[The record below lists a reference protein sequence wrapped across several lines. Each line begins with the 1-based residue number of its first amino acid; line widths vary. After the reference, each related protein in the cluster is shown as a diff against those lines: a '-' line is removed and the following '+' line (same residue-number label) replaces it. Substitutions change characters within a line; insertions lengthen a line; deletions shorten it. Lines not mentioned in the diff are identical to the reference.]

1 MKIGITYNNVCALH
15 LYRLFLYLEHDVELI
30 RLSDTDNDV
39 LLDKNTIYINDISKK
54 DYDILIDIDGVIR
67 PGIRKRIAEKTNILI
82 RGFVQFSELDKSVYP
97 DSSFPRSFDGV
108 SEIWVWDILN
118 SEESLD
124 CLRDLYGC
132 PIRRIPF
139 IWDSCHLVT
148 YNIQNGIEKPNK
160 TIRIMEKNTDNTN
173 SNILLLSGIPE
184 LKKALENTPYEYE
197 FVSHCS
203 QEFWENRFL
212 KENVLDNIQYN
223 TIPIKREDYIPNN
236 SLTVNDIVLSH
247 VRFSKLK
254 LELIDLAWLGIPFVH
269 NSPILASLCEELL
282 YGYYSDNS
290 ISEMIQAVIRILDT
304 NTNTN
309 IIYVRKL
316 LQKYWG
322 IEENAEKWRSLLT
335 PSGSLSPPSGSLSPP
350 SGSLSPPS
358 GSLSPPSGSLSP
370 APFLEKP
377 EILIGFSDM
386 WPGFNY
392 NSNFLIDA
400 IRHETYETYNVRGID
415 YWSSYGKERDKINAI
430 IFSPLG
436 NNWKQINSNI
446 PKIFFS
452 GENCEAPSDESIK
465 LFLMP
470 KRDCSTEN
478 AMYVPTWMIFLDW
491 FKDNLLSDSCKD
503 NLLSDSCKDSLLSD
517 SCKDNLLSDYCK
529 DTHNIPNGIE
539 CEDNPIRFPI
549 SLATRSHPKKFSDR
563 QEFCGFV
570 VSNPVCK
577 MRNDTFHTVNNYKHV
592 NSGGAL
598 FNNIGGQLTLKYP
611 GGGCGDISK
620 YHFLEQHKFQLCFEN
635 SQAAGYVTEKLL
647 HSKLA
652 GCVPIYWGD
661 INAELEF
668 LEDGFLNVSDC
679 SSAEEVLERI
689 KLLEEDIDI
698 CEKIATTPALDST
711 LIQKGYQLMSEMSKR
726 ILYVCGINSESM
738 MESIIES
745 KTKCNT
751 VTEIQSNTEI
761 ESKYLNKIM
770 VINLDKRQDRW
781 NKWNINNKNINKD
794 ICNIVERISAVDGS
808 TIKMNTT
815 IYELFKNNQFGWRK
829 SIMGCAL
836 SHIKVWHELMNELDD
851 SMYFICEDD
860 MCPNTEWSLS
870 LLNTMI
876 ENIPEGAELLYL
888 GGVLPSNK
896 QQLPSV
902 LEQVNTYWAKIKPN
916 TLFIPEKETDTF
928 HFCAY
933 SYLLTKSG
941 AKKLIQWLEESD
953 MRCFTGI
960 DHILGSYQIGL
971 HKYISTPLIT
981 QCFQEEEHAY
991 INADFNSC
999 IGDNSFDS
1007 DTRNLLDSFSIQ
1019 EIMSSLSVNDKEYS
1033 INNVLDIICE
1043 NTICENSISENIYYL
1058 KEYVEGDNF
1067 KLYEG
1072 KWLTEIL
1079 GKYSLEE
1086 FTYENFIPGS
1096 YLLVMRPHSDK
1107 IGFICNQ
1114 LDKKGIDFKI
1124 LHLSDEFCTDSI
1136 DFYSLKYCKQVVRNY
1151 MRNDLPQLDKVHLI
1165 PLGYHHTCDKEGIG
1179 EFKEREL
1186 IWSFCGTS
1194 WFNRKDIL
1202 NKFTHLTPNKVH
1214 LLDTWNNPD
1223 MFDEKEYS
1231 DILKNSKFCPILR
1244 GNNCETFRLYE
1255 CLEHGVIPIIIV
1267 EPDSIRWIIE
1277 KLCLIKID
1285 TVEKAQYTIQ
1295 YFLDNPDIAEKYRV
1309 GLMEKWKIWKEDII
1323 VRIKQ

>member
-1 MKIGITYNNVCALH
+1 MKIAISYNNINGVNTEDTISALH
-15 LYRLFLYLEHDVELI
+15 LYKLFLYLEYDVELI
-30 RLSDTDNDV
+30 RLSDNVCKDYNSV
-39 LLDKNTIYINDISKK
+39 YINDIKINQNVDK
-54 DYDILIDIDGVIR
+54 YDILIDIDGRIR
-67 PGIRKRIAEKTNILI
+67 PGMRKRIAEKSYVLLH
-82 RGFVQFSELDKSVYP
+82 GFIQFSELDKSVYP

-124 CLRDLYGC
+124 CLRDLYEC

-139 IWDSCHLVT
+139 IWDPCHLIDIDT
-148 YNIQNGIEKPNK
+148 IKTTNK
-160 TIRIMEKNTDNTN
+160 TIRIMEKNTDNTS

-197 FVSHCS
+197 FISHCS

-223 TIPIKREDYIPNN
+223 TIPIKREDYVSYN
-236 SLTVNDIVLSH
+236 SFTINDIVLSH
-247 VRFSKLK
+247 IRFCGFR

-269 NSPILASLCEELL
+269 NSPIFADIFEELRD
-282 YGYYSDNS
+282 GYYSHNS
-290 ISEMIQAVIRILDT
+290 ISEMIHAVIRIVDK
-304 NTNTN
+304 NT
-309 IIYVRKL
+309 ISIRESV
-316 LQKYWG
+316 QKIWG
-322 IEENAEKWRSLLT
+322 IKENAEKWRSIIS
-335 PSGSLSPPSGSLSPP
+335 PSGSLSSPSGSLSSP
-350 SGSLSPPS
+350 SGSLSSPS
-358 GSLSPPSGSLSP
+358 GSLSSPSGSLSQRQP
-370 APFLEKP
+370 SVSPTSLLEKP

-400 IRHETYETYNVRGID
+400 IRHETYNVRGID

-436 NNWKQINSNI
+436 NNWKQIKSSI

-452 GENCEAPSDESIK
+452 GENCEVPTDESIK

-470 KRDCSTEN
+470 KRDCSTEKSL
-478 AMYVPTWMIFLDW
+478 YIPTWMIFLDW
-491 FKDNLLSDSCKD
+491 FKGNLLG
-503 NLLSDSCKDSLLSD
+503 DSCKDSLLD
-517 SCKDNLLSDYCK
+517 NSCKGNLLD
-529 DTHNIPNGIE
+529 DNIPNGIE

-563 QEFCGFV
+563 KEFCGFV

-635 SQAAGYVTEKLL
+635 SQAPGYVTEKLL

-668 LEDGFLNVSDC
+668 LEGGFLNVSDC

-689 KLLEEDIDI
+689 KLLEEDEDI
-698 CEKIATTPALDST
+698 CDKIASTPALDST
-711 LIQKGYQLMSEMSKR
+711 LVQKGYQLMSKMSKM
-726 ILYVCGINSESM
+726 ILSVCGIN
-738 MESIIES
+738 ESIIKS
-745 KTKCNT
+745 NI
-751 VTEIQSNTEI
+751 EIGCNTEI
-761 ESKYLNKIM
+761 KSKYLNKIM

-781 NKWNINNKNINKD
+781 DKWNINNKD
-794 ICNIVERISAVDGS
+794 ICNIAERCSAVDGS
-808 TIKMNTT
+808 AIKMNTT

-836 SHIKVWHELMNELDD
+836 SHIKVWYELMNELDN

-860 MCPNTEWSLS
+860 MCPGREWSLD

-888 GGVLPSNK
+888 GGILPSNK
-896 QQLPSV
+896 QQLPSI
-902 LEQVNTYWAKIKPN
+902 LEHVNKYWAKIKPN
-916 TLFIPEKETDTF
+916 TLFTSGKETDTF

-953 MRCFTGI
+953 MRCFAGI
-960 DHILGSYQIGL
+960 DHILGNYQIEL

-981 QCFQEEEHAY
+981 QCFQEEEQPY

-999 IGDNSFDS
+999 IGDYSFDS
-1007 DTRNLLDSFSIQ
+1007 DTRNLLDSFTTQ
-1019 EIMSSLSVNDKEYS
+1019 EILSSVSSTDKEYS
-1033 INNVLDIICE
+1033 IKNVLD
-1043 NTICENSISENIYYL
+1043 TIYNSSQTIYYL
-1058 KEYVEGDNF
+1058 KEYVEGNNF
-1067 KLYEG
+1067 KLYEE

-1079 GKYSLEE
+1079 GEYTLKE
-1086 FTYENFIPGS
+1086 FTYNDFIPGS

-1107 IGFICNQ
+1107 IGFICNH

-1136 DFYSLKYCKQVVRNY
+1136 DFYSLEYCRQVVRNY
-1151 MRNDLPQLDKVHLI
+1151 TRDDLPPLDKLHVI
-1165 PLGYHHTCDKEGIG
+1165 PLGYHHTCDKEDIR
-1179 EFKEREL
+1179 EFKDREL
-1186 IWSFCGTS
+1186 VWSFCGTS

-1202 NKFTHLTPNKVH
+1202 DKFIHLTPNKAH

-1231 DILKNSKFCPILR
+1231 DILKKSKFCPILR
-1244 GNNCETFRLYE
+1244 GNNYETFRLYE
-1255 CLEHGVIPIIIV
+1255 CLEHGVIPIVIMDPCIITGCN
-1267 EPDSIRWIIE
+1267 SIKWII
-1277 KLCLIKID
+1277 KHLCLIEID
-1285 TVEKAQYTIQ
+1285 TIEKAQYAIQ
-1295 YFLDNPDIAEKYRV
+1295 YFLDNPDIAEKYRI
-1309 GLMEKWKIWKEDII
+1309 GLIEKWKSWKKEIANI
-1323 VRIKQ
+1323 V